1 MVWFDPPVDVL
12 NRSLQDPESRDHE
25 KRSFLICSVSVDYS
39 QEVPD
44 KTKRDALQIDEPAD
58 EPNVGSVAPFFTGRC
73 AVARVARFSFSTCHP
88 RSHGIGSDAFRPTV
102 IQDDAPRI
110 LGRGGRRR
118 GRREIAIS
126 GSERGC
132 HHGTGWLSSL
142 PAAARGFANRPLVG
156 IAREAGLPRTWN
168 ISSSGVGARLA
179 RYAAILQTR

>member
-25 KRSFLICSVSVDYS
+25 KRSFLIC
-39 QEVPD
+39 
-44 KTKRDALQIDEPAD
+44 KRIGRLQSGGPRQDEARCTAD
-58 EPNVGSVAPFFTGRC
+58 RRTGRRAERRQRS
-73 AVARVARFSFSTCHP
+73 AVLHWSLRSLGSLAFRFRRVIP

-118 GRREIAIS
+118 GRREIALS

-132 HHGTGWLSSL
+132 HHGTGRLSSL